1 MNRDPIDALGERLF
15 ETLRRETP
23 PEGAPDRALMAV
35 RDDLATAGA
44 GSRFGGTWLFV
55 VPLAAMLAGV
65 ALWIAHRSEPTNPI
79 SAEPSAQRGRQPER
93 SPEMAG
99 STAAPASAEPA
110 PLPNVKA
117 APAGRPA
124 AVTLAD
130 ELELL
135 KRAETALAAGDAT
148 GALNALDRYVR
159 SVKSPRMRTEATLLR
174 IEALSRTGLADA
186 ASALARR
193 FVEEN
198 PESPLVDRARSFIG
212 TDPGAASGQPE
223 KQE

>member
-1 MNRDPIDALGERLF
+1 MNGDPIDELGERLF
-15 ETLRRETP
+15 ETLRREAP
-23 PEGAPDRALMAV
+23 PEGAPDRALKAV
-35 RDDLATAGA
+35 RDDLATAA
-44 GSRFGGTWLFV
+44 SGSRFKGTWMFV

-65 ALWIAHRSEPTNPI
+65 ALWFAHRPEPTSPI
-79 SAEPSAQRGRQPER
+79 SAEPAAPFGDRPAPSA
-93 SPEMAG
+93 EMPR
-99 STAAPASAEPA
+99 STAAPANAEPA
-110 PLPNVKA
+110 PPPNVKA
-117 APAGRPA
+117 APAAHPA
-124 AVTLAD
+124 PVTLAD

-135 KRAETALAAGDAT
+135 KRAETALAAGDA
-148 GALNALDRYVR
+148 ADAFHALDRYER

-174 IEALSRTGLADA
+174 IETLSRAGRADA

-212 TDPGAASGQPE
+212 TNPGAGGQPE